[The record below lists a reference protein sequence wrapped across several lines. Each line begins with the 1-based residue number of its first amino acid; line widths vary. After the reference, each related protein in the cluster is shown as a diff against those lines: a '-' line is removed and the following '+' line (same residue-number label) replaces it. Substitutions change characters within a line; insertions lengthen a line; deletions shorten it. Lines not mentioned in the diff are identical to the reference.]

1 MVICIDCDNVL
12 NNLQEVAINVLNEKY
27 DTSYSLNDFNKYNV
41 SECMNKE
48 DAIKITNIY
57 HESGIYD
64 LVKPVSGAHNA
75 IQKLI
80 RAGHD
85 VYIVTYSFSDI
96 FDEKCSWI
104 KYHFPEIDDAHIV
117 AMKHKWLFKCDVM
130 IEDCFETLVEKPY
143 YHRICF
149 DQPWNRYEK
158 DYIYGV
164 HRAANWKDVVSA
176 VNEINKEE
184 SDII

>member
-12 NNLQEVAINVLNEKY
+12 NNLQEVVTNVFNDKY
-27 DTSYSLNDFNKYNV
+27 GTSYSLDTFTKYNI
-41 SECMNKE
+41 SECINRD
-48 DAIKITNIY
+48 DATKMTSIY
-57 HESGIYD
+57 HDAEIYN
-64 LVKPVSGAHNA
+64 LVQPISGARQA
-75 IQKLI
+75 IQKLL

-96 FDEKCSWI
+96 FDEKCNWI

-130 IEDCFETLVEKPY
+130 IEDCFETLIEKPY

-149 DQPWNRYEK
+149 DQSWNRYDK
-158 DYIYGV
+158 DYIYGI
-164 HRAANWKDVVSA
+164 HRANNWKEVVDF
-176 VNEINKEE
+176 VNKIYKEE
-184 SDII
+184 SDAM